1 MQYCDLRV
9 RLPDAMLHPM
19 QAFIRSEDAV
29 TYEEIVAWRAQP
41 GTDLEYVLFY
51 VEGDLDR
58 YTAAADDID
67 SVVHYEVSRI
77 DDRSAHVWACEETR
91 PADRAWRQ
99 AFVDRDAIVVPPIRY
114 DDEAAME
121 MTLVGDAAAVEGLI
135 AEIPPNIDVTVLE
148 IGSYDRRGGTM
159 AGALTDRQ
167 LEAIQ
172 IARELGYYDVPR
184 AATLA
189 DVADAL
195 GCTEGTASVTLRRA
209 ERDLLGR
216 VLDHYGGASGRLTD
230 DTTA

>member
-1 MQYCDLRV
+1 MQYCELRI

-29 TYEEIVAWRAQP
+29 SYEEIVAWRAQP

-91 PADRAWRQ
+91 PEDRAWRQ
-99 AFVDRDAIVVPPIRY
+99 AFVDRDVIVVPPIRY
-114 DDEAAME
+114 DHEAAMA
-121 MTLVGDAAAVEGLI
+121 MTLVGDAAAVEDLI
-135 AEIPPNIDVTVLE
+135 AEIPQNIDVSVLE
-148 IGSYDRRGGTM
+148 IGSYDRRGGTV
-159 AGALTDRQ
+159 AASLTDRQ

-172 IARELGYYDVPR
+172 TARELGYYDVPR
-184 AATLA
+184 TATLA

-195 GCTEGTASVTLRRA
+195 ACTESTASVTLRRA
-209 ERDLLGR
+209 ERDLLTAT
-216 VLDHYGGASGRLTD
+216 LDRYGGEVGWLTGDGSG
-230 DTTA
+230 